1 MPHNIAPMLAVS
13 SDVLPKDSGK
23 WAFEF
28 KWDGVRAVCFWD
40 GKELQLQSR
49 NKLDITRRYPEL
61 QGLAKTLPR
70 SGAVLDGEIIAL
82 DEKCRPSFNLLQYRM
97 HTEGAAAIA
106 KLSTTIPICY
116 VVFDV
121 LWFRGKSV
129 MDLPFTD
136 RRQILEDLKL
146 EGPAWQTSPAQV
158 DNGSAMLNVAKRNHL
173 EGVVAKR
180 LDSRYLPGNRSPN
193 WLKVKVIFGQ
203 EFVIGGWV
211 PEKGVNHDRVGSLLV
226 GYYDR
231 DGQLRYAGGV
241 GTGFNAALHASVTRE
256 LKARATK
263 TNPFVDR
270 VPKKGVLFVKPEL
283 VAEVEFRRWPDG
295 AQVQQAAFKGLRED
309 KPAREVVRE
318 RRGA

>member
-1 MPHNIAPMLAVS
+1 MPRTVAPMLAVS
-13 SDVLPKDSGK
+13 SDVLPKDPGK

-28 KWDGVRAVCFWD
+28 KWDGVRALCFWD
-40 GKELQLQSR
+40 GKQLQLQSR

-61 QGLAKTLPR
+61 QGLAKKLPR
-70 SGAVLDGEIIAL
+70 SRAVLDGEIIAL
-82 DEKCRPSFNLLQYRM
+82 DSKCRPSFHLLQYRM

-106 KLSTTIPICY
+106 KLSTTIPIWY

-129 MDLPFTD
+129 MDQPYAD
-136 RRQILEDLKL
+136 RRQILEGLKL
-146 EGPAWQTSPAQV
+146 EGPSWQSSPAQV
-158 DNGSAMLNVAKRNHL
+158 DHGAAMLNTAKRNGL

-180 LDSRYLPGNRSPN
+180 LDSRYLPGLRSPN

-226 GYYDR
+226 GYYDG
-231 DGQLRYAGGV
+231 DGRLRYAGGV
-241 GTGFNAALHASVTRE
+241 GTGFNAALHASVTQE
-256 LKARATK
+256 LKAKSAK
-263 TNPFVDR
+263 ANPFADR

-283 VAEVEFRRWPDG
+283 VAEVEYRRWPDG
-295 AQVQQAAFKGLRED
+295 AQVQQAAFKGLRDD

-318 RRGA
+318 RHGA